1 MRKKLI
7 IIYIIFLFFA
17 FPVYAGMFLPEIVV
31 NDNLKLCRLYDP
43 NPKEYE
49 LPNDW
54 KYIKGNSD
62 DVESIC
68 TSLGYRYEKGI
79 WPGSL
84 KLLYRNTNIII
95 SIILGMLM
103 LYLFYIIIKESAKA
117 KNKKFYIPK
126 LILKI
131 ITTILLIFAA
141 RYLIIMFVYN
151 YLNTR

>member
-1 MRKKLI
+1 MNYRILI
-7 IIYIIFLFFA
+7 FA
-17 FPVYAGMFLPEIVV
+17 TVYPITAKM
-31 NDNLKLCRLYDP
+31 
-43 NPKEYE
+43 
-49 LPNDW
+49 
-54 KYIKGNSD
+54 
-62 DVESIC
+62 
-68 TSLGYRYEKGI
+68 
-79 WPGSL
+79 
-84 KLLYRNTNIII
+84 NTNIII